1 VTPDVAA
8 QRVLAVMVDDHP
20 RARPQAGFNS
30 AAVVWHAPAE
40 AGIPR
45 YMLVFQ
51 DEVPGLIGPVRS
63 ARQYFI
69 AWAAEWQPLFA
80 HVGGS
85 PGAMR
90 TLRESG
96 QGQLVY
102 DADEM
107 RWGGEYLWRTTDRE
121 RPHNTYT
128 DGPHL
133 RELAGVL
140 GARDAPVGVPW
151 QFGPGVPP
159 ESRPRGGVIH
169 VPYPENVVD
178 YRYDRATDRYVRSVE
193 GSSPQID
200 VADGEPVAPAN
211 VVVLSIPFRP
221 LEDGHP
227 EKGRLEA
234 DVVGS
239 GSALIAAHG
248 RTVEGRWQKVGIS
261 APLEL
266 LDADGE
272 PVTLAVGQTFIQ
284 VVPTGTAVRVV
295 DGAPVAP

>member
-1 VTPDVAA
+1 
-8 QRVLAVMVDDHP
+8 
-20 RARPQAGFNS
+20 
-30 AAVVWHAPAE
+30 
-40 AGIPR
+40 
-45 YMLVFQ
+45 MLVFQ
-51 DEVPGLIGPVRS
+51 DEIPGLIGPVRS

-85 PGAMR
+85 PGAMQ

-107 RWGGEYLWRTTDRE
+107 RWAGEYLWRTTDRE

-128 DGPHL
+128 DGGHL

-140 GARDAPVGVPW
+140 GATDARVGVPW
-151 QFGPGVPP
+151 RFDAGVPR
-159 ESRPRGGVIH
+159 ESRPRGGSIH
-169 VPYPENVVD
+169 VSYPENFVD
-178 YRYDRATDRYVRSVE
+178 YRYDRTADRYVRSVE
-193 GSSPQID
+193 GASPQVD
-200 VADGEPVAPAN
+200 VADGRPVAPAN

-221 LEDGHP
+221 LDDGHP

-239 GSALIAAHG
+239 GTALIASHG
-248 RTVEGRWQKVGIS
+248 WTREGTWRKVGIA

-266 LDADGE
+266 LDADGA
-272 PVTLAVGQTFIQ
+272 PVALGVGQTFIQ
-284 VVPTGTAVRVV
+284 VVPTGTEVRVQ
-295 DGAPVAP
+295 DGAPASP